1 MAKVALWTT
10 LRMFELGGLDWSR
23 HTASTISVSGGWANA
38 GVVCFWVFA
47 LLAIAGAT
55 TRLARRTPLFVW
67 LIPLLLYLSVVFLVV
82 ETPRYRTGIDPFIV
96 MLAALALRRALP
108 GAADREPP
116 PPDRARYP
124 TSPTARTPA

>member
-1 MAKVALWTT
+1 MGTVALWTT

-23 HTASTISVSGGWANA
+23 HTASTISVTARWANA
-38 GVVCFWVFA
+38 GVICFWVFA
-47 LLAIAGAT
+47 LLALAGAT

-67 LIPLLLYLSVVFLVV
+67 LIPLLLYLSVVLLVV

-116 PPDRARYP
+116 PRDRARYP
-124 TSPTARTPA
+124 RSPTAPTPA